1 MSFIVD
7 QFSPAVRIEVDEL
20 VLLLAEVGGAAL
32 GLVLLVV
39 PVRDDAEA
47 STVRT
52 LLGGEDLGCRETF
65 CALFNQIIKTLFQSI
80 MMPPT

>member
-1 MSFIVD
+1 MSFTVD
-7 QFSPAVRIEVDEL
+7 QFSPVIRIEVDEL

-47 STVRT
+47 SAVRT

-65 CALFNQIIKTLFQSI
+65 CALFNQTTKTSFHLS
-80 MMPPT
+80 